1 MDHDSPAAAEGGKWA
16 PGWNWAAFLH
26 STGWFWYR
34 RMYGWSILNLIA
46 PVLVT
51 VSLTLVVQG
60 MVPESYQS
68 HVFGAGLVAYFLFV
82 FLVVPAFADSL
93 YRQVARKPPSWLT
106 ALGALLIIAIPACI
120 AYAVAMAQIEY
131 SHRERVSEGLHA
143 AVSLREA
150 VNEFYAEERS
160 LPGPQEAAQFL
171 GRDPL
176 KHTASVG
183 WDPGRRSIVV
193 VMGEKEEGLRFE
205 LAAVERDGALQ
216 WTCRTIDLDSKYL
229 PASCR

>member
-1 MDHDSPAAAEGGKWA
+1 MDHESPRAAEGRKWA

-51 VSLTLVVQG
+51 VSLTLAVQG
-60 MVPESYQS
+60 MVPENYRS
-68 HVFGAGLVAYFLFV
+68 HVFGAGLIAYFLFV
-82 FLVVPAFADSL
+82 FFVVPVFADSL
-93 YRQVARKPPSWLT
+93 CRQGVRKPPSWAT
-106 ALGALLIIAIPACI
+106 ALGALLIIVIPACI
-120 AYAVAMAQIEY
+120 AYAGAMAQIEY
-131 SHRERVSEGLHA
+131 SHRERVSEGLGA
-143 AVSLREA
+143 AVSLKAA
-150 VNEFYAEERS
+150 VNEFHTENRR

-176 KHTASVG
+176 KFTDSVG
-183 WDPGRRSIVV
+183 WDPARRSIVV
-193 VMGEKEEGLRFE
+193 TMGEKEGGRRFE
-205 LAAVERDGALQ
+205 LAATEKDGALQ
-216 WTCRTIDLDSKYL
+216 WTCRTLDLDRQYL